1 MTGLDWRPE
10 EARVFT
16 GLFSQ
21 PFEALRVGDSYT
33 TSGRTITETDVVM
46 FANMTGDTLPIHVD
60 RHWAEEF
67 GMFGKR
73 TANGLLTLSY
83 AVGLLPL
90 DIEHVVALRRIR
102 EVVFKRPTF
111 LGDTIR
117 SKIRIDRL
125 SERGPFG
132 SVISALQVINQDGDT
147 LIRGSFDMLWKLDS
161 VAPPPEDG
169 R

>member
-1 MTGLDWRPE
+1 
-10 EARVFT
+10 
-16 GLFSQ
+16 
-21 PFEALRVGDSYT
+21 
-33 TSGRTITETDVVM
+33 
-46 FANMTGDTLPIHVD
+46 
-60 RHWAEEF
+60 
-67 GMFGKR
+67 
-73 TANGLLTLSY
+73 LTLSY

-90 DIEHVVALRRIR
+90 DIEHVIALRRIR

-132 SVISALQVINQDGDT
+132 SVISALQVVNQDGDT
-147 LIRGSFDMLWKLDS
+147 VIRGSFDMLWKLEN
-161 VAPPPEDG
+161 VAPPPQDG